1 MPIRYPSSEY
11 FNRKNMNLLI
21 PPYSS
26 LLPNPRLIIS
36 IEIGGGIKIV
46 YFQIKI
52 DERNDID
59 TDKQFERR

>member
-1 MPIRYPSSEY
+1 
-11 FNRKNMNLLI
+11 MNLLI